1 MKDDKHRWKD
11 VSCSWIGRINIVKN
25 DHNTQGNLQTQCNN
39 YQTTNG
45 IFHTTRTKKVLIFMQ
60 TQMTPKNQKTVRWTK
75 LEESFWLQ
83 IIPQSYSN
91 QNSMVLAQKETHRSM
106 EQHKNPRNKSMYLEP
121 INLRHSRQE
130 YTMEKRHSLQ

>member
-60 TQMTPKNQKTVRWTK
+60 TQMTPKNQKTVR
-75 LEESFWLQ
+75 
-83 IIPQSYSN
+83 
-91 QNSMVLAQKETHRSM
+91 
-106 EQHKNPRNKSMYLEP
+106 
-121 INLRHSRQE
+121 
-130 YTMEKRHSLQ
+130 